1 MHTRGPQ
8 AHLLA
13 VLFNLLL
20 AVGLEEGF
28 QVAELLIWGFWNVKK
43 ISPSGRCM
51 GINFV
56 DSTHMYIC
64 RNQRIRCHK
73 VFKVK
78 GIALRVRLVNPLKI
92 LQIFWFFRHLN
103 S

>member
-1 MHTRGPQ
+1 MLNYCFG
-8 AHLLA
+8 
-13 VLFNLLL
+13 
-20 AVGLEEGF
+20 
-28 QVAELLIWGFWNVKK
+28 GFWNVKK

-56 DSTHMYIC
+56 DSTHMYVC
-64 RNQRIRCHK
+64 RNQCIRCHK
-73 VFKVK
+73 VFM
-78 GIALRVRLVNPLKI
+78 GYALRGRLVNPLKI

>member
-1 MHTRGPQ
+1 MHLRPPHTD
-8 AHLLA
+8 LLA

-43 ISPSGRCM
+43 ISPVGRCM

-56 DSTHMYIC
+56 DSTHMYVYQC
-64 RNQRIRCHK
+64 IRCHK
-73 VFKVK
+73 VFM
-78 GIALRVRLVNPLKI
+78 GYAMRVRLFNPLKI
-92 LQIFWFFRHLN
+92 LQIFWFFKYLK